1 MPTLFTCP
9 SQISIPAFLNFSRI
23 TFSPTITQVRC
34 QTLGMRKWIIF
45 LGCAPLTAK
54 NTKGKHKKQPLSQN
68 AYKKKWYFDKICKRK
83 KIFQNEVCFISCI
96 LLTNYFVISFIET
109 GVHLQMTVTYQ
120 LIWILLTPVEK
131 CCSGGLKAHVGL
143 QWFLIAP
150 GKLN

>member
-1 MPTLFTCP
+1 MPTLFIRP

-68 AYKKKWYFDKICKRK
+68 AYKKNDIL
-83 KIFQNEVCFISCI
+83 IFSCI
-96 LLTNYFVISFIET
+96 LLTNYFVICFIET